1 MEHGLIIQSVKA
13 YLQTWSRFPGLL
25 YLTIRQVH
33 RLMRVMKLAVI
44 GWTLEYEAIDRCA
57 A

>member
-13 YLQTWSRFPGLL
+13 YLQTGLL

>member
-33 RLMRVMKLAVI
+33 RLMRAVKLAVI